1 MARCS
6 TPRSKVM
13 SEYVEHHVKEEENE
27 MFPQAKSSSL
37 DMRELGARVSE
48 RTAELAPS
56 EPSPASTQA
65 PRRRNAHLRSGNTVL
80 NRDAARRAREVNLL
94 HPF

>member
-1 MARCS
+1 MHAQVEEEIFYPAVQVALKDKGQVPEA
-6 TPRSKVM
+6 TMEHTTLKALIAQV
-13 SEYVEHHVKEEENE
+13 EGVEHHVKEEENE

-56 EPSPASTQA
+56 EPSPAST
-65 PRRRNAHLRSGNTVL
+65 
-80 NRDAARRAREVNLL
+80 
-94 HPF
+94 